1 MIKMNEEEIMKRL
14 EEVMHPEIDASLV
27 ELGMIKN
34 VSIEGNKVKIT
45 MAFPFPGVP
54 IKYMLMEMVK
64 QALQDL
70 KMEIEFEE
78 AVMNEEELQHFFKL
92 EQEKWKY

>member
-1 MIKMNEEEIMKRL
+1 MNEEEVKKLL
-14 EEVMHPEIDASLV
+14 EKVMHPEIDASLV
-27 ELGMIKN
+27 ELGMIKK
-34 VSIEGNKVKIT
+34 VEVEGNKARIT

-64 QALQDL
+64 QPLQKAGL
-70 KMEIEFEE
+70 EVEVEE
-78 AVMNEEELQHFFKL
+78 TVMNEEELQHFFKL